1 MTQSIIIIGAGIS
14 GLSAGCYAA
23 MNGYEVRIVEAHSL
37 PGGLC
42 TSWKRKGYLIDDSCH
57 MLMGTDPANSYY
69 RIWQELGAIQGRR
82 IVNYEYFAG
91 VTALDGREFRLYA
104 DLDRLE
110 RHMKE
115 LSPADAAPAEEFC
128 GYVRKFADFKIPA
141 GKPAELMGFLDGMR
155 MMVGILPFMKLFGKL
170 LSLTLDT
177 FAARF
182 KDPLLGN
189 GIRNANYGAP
199 GSLFSIVMPLATMS
213 RKTGGYPIGGSLEFA
228 RAIEAR
234 FTGLGGTVRYGARVT
249 KVLERN
255 GRATGVRLE
264 DGTEMEADYVIAA
277 CDMKNTLTGLLD
289 GSRVDPVHKELL
301 ESDTLT
307 GPVTQIAVGADLD
320 LSDSPAAQLEVFQL
334 PEPVSISGRKV
345 EWFNVKNYAFDPSVA
360 PPGKSLLLSM
370 FLCEWPFGEKFKGD
384 PAAYQA
390 EKERTAEACIGALET
405 RYPGIRD
412 KVEMVDVATPLTY
425 ERYTGNWKG
434 THMTW
439 QPNPEFQRRHSFIP
453 KTVPGLDGLYLASMW
468 TNPPGGLPGAAEV
481 GKWIAQILC
490 ARDRK
495 RFVTTIPPG

>member
-23 MNGYEVRIVEAHSL
+23 MNGYEVRIVEAHSI

-42 TSWKRKGYLIDDSCH
+42 TSWKRKGFLVDDSCH
-57 MLMGTDPANSYY
+57 MLMGTAPSNSYY
-69 RIWQELGAIQGRR
+69 QIWQELGAIQGRR
-82 IVNYEYFAG
+82 FVNYDYFAV

-104 DLDRLE
+104 DPDRLE
-110 RHMKE
+110 HHMKE
-115 LSPADAAPAEEFC
+115 LSPADAALANEFC
-128 GYVRKFADFKIPA
+128 GYIRRFADFKIPA
-141 GKPAELMGFLDGMR
+141 GKPAELMGFLDGMK
-155 MMVGILPFMKLFGKL
+155 MMVGILPFMKLFGAL

-182 KDPLLGN
+182 KDPLLSE

-199 GSLFSIVMPLATMS
+199 GSLFSLVMPLATMS

-234 FTGLGGTVRYGARVT
+234 FIGLGGTVRYGTRVT

-255 GRATGVRLE
+255 GRATGVQLE
-264 DGTEMEADYVIAA
+264 DGTELEADYVISA
-277 CDMKNTLTGLLD
+277 CDLRSTLMSLLD
-289 GSRVDPVHKELL
+289 GSRIAPVHKEIL
-301 ESDTLT
+301 ELDTLT
-307 GPVTQIAVGADLD
+307 GPVTQIAIGADLD

-334 PEPVSISGRKV
+334 PKPISIGGRRF
-345 EWFNVKNYAFDPSVA
+345 EWFNVKNYAFDPAVA
-360 PPGKSLLLSM
+360 PRGKSLLLSM
-370 FLCEWPFGEKFKGD
+370 FICEWSHWEKLKGD

-390 EKERTAEACIGALET
+390 EKERTAEVCIEALEAH
-405 RYPGIRD
+405 YLDIRN
-412 KVEMVDVATPLTY
+412 KIEMVDVATPLTY

-439 QPNPEFQRRHSFIP
+439 QPTPEFQRRYRFIP

-481 GKWIAQILC
+481 GKWIVQIIC
-490 ARDRK
+490 ARDGK
-495 RFVTTIPPG
+495 RFMTTIPPE